1 MESIYQRLGA
11 IHNCTSEEIRAEI
24 EKAIKAGADN
34 SDPDTK
40 EKWKSISDI
49 GTVPTVEDVIAYCAL
64 EAIRRIIN

>member
-34 SDPDTK
+34 PDLDMK
-40 EKWKSISDI
+40 EKWKGISD
-49 GTVPTVEDVIAYCAL
+49 L
-64 EAIRRIIN
+64 EC

>member
-34 SDPDTK
+34 SDHDTK
-40 EKWKSISDI
+40 EKWKNMHGFGEKFLPLQLVFETNKKRHD
-49 GTVPTVEDVIAYCAL
+49 Y
-64 EAIRRIIN
+64 NQ